1 MPDLTYGQLAKATA
15 TLAKDIARSSEAIH
29 GHAKTI
35 ADEAKDTARIAESIG
50 ALRVDS
56 ATVAET
62 RELAR
67 LMDGIAAAAVDYAA
81 AGATYPVHWGR
92 VTYFPDGPEG
102 PRPSGQLFPYLVRDA
117 YGQTVVPEDLGNVEP
132 EPVNGFP
139 TVTPDEIVARAA
151 KAHVVRDGYASFFFH
166 PFYDP
171 QLLDK
176 VLTGIER
183 LGYRFVA
190 PCSVVS
196 ACPRR

>member
-81 AGATYPVHWGR
+81 AGDT
-92 VTYFPDGPEG
+92 T
-102 PRPSGQLFPYLVRDA
+102 
-117 YGQTVVPEDLGNVEP
+117 
-132 EPVNGFP
+132 
-139 TVTPDEIVARAA
+139 ARAA
-151 KAHVVRDGYASFFFH
+151 QAAHDQNTSSH
-166 PFYDP
+166 
-171 QLLDK
+171 
-176 VLTGIER
+176 
-183 LGYRFVA
+183 
-190 PCSVVS
+190 S
-196 ACPRR
+196 AIGEAAA